1 MGRRNF
7 EHGGGAWGCKMNESG
22 EKVETEKEEGR
33 RRSRSGER
41 GGGRG
46 GEKGVGGEWGGSS
59 TK

>member
-1 MGRRNF
+1 
-7 EHGGGAWGCKMNESG
+7 MNESG
-22 EKVETEKEEGR
+22 EKVETEERR

-46 GEKGVGGEWGGSS
+46 GEKGVVGERGGSS